1 MISYKMSYH
10 NGYGYYFIFSDGK
23 YVIIDLANYFPT
35 YKIPQWGH
43 AHDKWHFTIKENNNK
58 LLENESDYHLDNIV
72 LLDKSIVRK
81 YNAGLVKIKINHIKY
96 KKTSQFEYDKKMSI
110 DIPNSDNSKLY
121 KYIMNIYYNNNN
133 PKHIRTTLII

>member
-1 MISYKMSYH
+1 MDIC
-10 NGYGYYFIFSDGK
+10 G
-23 YVIIDLANYFPT
+23 
-35 YKIPQWGH
+35 
-43 AHDKWHFTIKENNNK
+43 
-58 LLENESDYHLDNIV
+58 HLDNIV

-81 YNAGLVKIKINHIKY
+81 YNAGLVKITINHIKY